1 MFLVRPIRKA
11 LYDILPLM
19 NTYLTTEQRNAIDQ
33 SRGEPVIAIDR
44 VLQQKYVILPIDDY
58 YRLVETLVESGVSPD
73 DVFRSRRSD

>member
-11 LYDILPLM
+11 LYDTLPLM